1 MKRFLTLLLIIGLL
15 VLAIRAKPQGNPD
28 LLIVKFGWSKV
39 QVVGQPL
46 SDDRPPKPGTSNEP
60 IDNPRT
66 KRQSTMRNPMDPKVE
81 SAIDTGDR
89 MRDLRTLEEQASQ
102 SASAGRLMTYYGY
115 FSKVRNSSQ
124 KLIKTVYWEFQ
135 SVGSADRDSLSRA
148 FVCRVK
154 IKPEETRDLRG
165 LSSLPPSRLVT
176 TKSKGSGSTERVLIN
191 RIEYGDGSIWTRAD
205 WNAGATLER
214 AREGLASGK
223 CRSL

>member
-1 MKRFLTLLLIIGLL
+1 MKRFLALLLTIGLL

-46 SDDRPPKPGTSNEP
+46 SDDRPTPGTSNEP

-102 SASAGRLMTYYGY
+102 SASTGRLLTYYAY
-115 FSKVRNSSQ
+115 FLKVRNSSQ
-124 KLIKTVYWEFQ
+124 KLIRTVYWEFQ
-135 SVGSADRDSLSRA
+135 STGSVDRDSLSRP
-148 FVCRVK
+148 FICRVK
-154 IKPEETRDLRG
+154 IKSLEAKELKA
-165 LSSLPPSRLVT
+165 LSSLPPTRLIT
-176 TKSKGSGSTERVLIN
+176 GGPGSGSKEQVLIN
-191 RIEYGDGSIWTRAD
+191 RIDFDDGSIWTRDD
-205 WNAGATLER
+205 WKAGLSVENAS
-214 AREGLASGK
+214 EGLAPGK
-223 CRSL
+223 CRRL